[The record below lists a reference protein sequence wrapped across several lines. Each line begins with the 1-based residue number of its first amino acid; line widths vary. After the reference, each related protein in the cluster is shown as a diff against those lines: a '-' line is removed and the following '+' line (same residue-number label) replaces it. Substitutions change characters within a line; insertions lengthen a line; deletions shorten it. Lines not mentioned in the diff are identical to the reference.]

1 MSYSEDE
8 KQIKKEVLYFTTFC
22 LQIAD
27 MITPENKK
35 ELINSIIESADI
47 AMARFTK
54 RVNR

>member
-35 ELINSIIESADI
+35 ELINSIQKQTQTLY
-47 AMARFTK
+47 RNVTQ
-54 RVNR
+54 RLNT